1 MHNISCCSCAQ
12 NLQRSSTLFII
23 NGKIFTMASKILY
36 DLSLPLSLDFI
47 SFFLTLTQ
55 AHHIPCSSHTP
66 SMLLPRTTAL
76 FSIDSYKL
84 LSLQRNTKN
93 KQKLLKP
100 TMSKLWKTLKG
111 YSNQVNAKL
120 RKKQLES
127 VRKALW
133 LFYLLLPPPTPCFN
147 GSLKKLKSTACI
159 LRVRLSYL
167 VLGRKQSRPY

>member
-1 MHNISCCSCAQ
+1 
-12 NLQRSSTLFII
+12 
-23 NGKIFTMASKILY
+23 MASKILY

-47 SFFLTLTQ
+47 SFFLTLSQ

-66 SMLLPRTTAL
+66 HMLLPRTTAL

-93 KQKLLKP
+93 KQKLPKP

-133 LFYLLLPPPTPCFN
+133 LFYLLLPPSTPCFN
-147 GSLKKLKSTACI
+147 GSLKKLKATACI